1 MGSHSSVG
9 SLLYVFAFVN
19 IHFVVMETFFFPR
32 SRLPCYRRTFTSYL
46 RCFWSGQ
53 SERGHS
59 FQMICLFQW
68 MLFACI
74 SVRTFLPSTCN
85 RMRWQ
90 PSSGKKSGTF
100 VKYKK
105 EKERGKKSDLPLKK
119 HHLISETLEAACQAS
134 DVLYSGVISG
144 FRWTEE
150 PRCIWPLSVQD
161 SIKAK
166 SDLFCF
172 SFSFAPLL
180 FLLISLQFTVLYWHE
195 W

>member
-19 IHFVVMETFFFPR
+19 IHFVVMETFFFPDWDCR
-32 SRLPCYRRTFTSYL
+32 ATEELLPVTYDAFDLGRVKGDIHFK
-46 RCFWSGQ
+46 W
-53 SERGHS
+53 
-59 FQMICLFQW
+59 
-68 MLFACI
+68 FACF
-74 SVRTFLPSTCN
+74 SECFLHVFLCVLFFPPHVIAWDGN
-85 RMRWQ
+85 LALE
-90 PSSGKKSGTF
+90 KKAAPLWNT
-100 VKYKK
+100 KK
-105 EKERGKKSDLPLKK
+105 KKKGGKKSDLPLKK

>member
-1 MGSHSSVG
+1 
-9 SLLYVFAFVN
+9 
-19 IHFVVMETFFFPR
+19 METFFFSR
-32 SRLPCYRRTFTSYL
+32 LRLPCYRRTFTSYL

-53 SERGHS
+53 SEGDIH
-59 FQMICLFQW
+59 FKW
-68 MLFACI
+68 FACF
-74 SVRTFLPSTCN
+74 SECFLHVFLCVLFFPPHVIAWDGN
-85 RMRWQ
+85 LAL
-90 PSSGKKSGTF
+90 GKKAAPLWNT
-100 VKYKK
+100 KK
-105 EKERGKKSDLPLKK
+105 KKKGEKKSDLPLKK
-119 HHLISETLEAACQAS
+119 HHLISETLEAACQVS